1 MYSFSGFRDGH
12 CHPLFAQRESA
23 GLGVSSANSVAQ
35 IVDQIASYLD
45 QNPDIEWVD
54 CGSFE
59 PGLATAEEL
68 TAIALDAAS
77 EKVPVVVHA
86 ADHHSIWVNSAALRV
101 AGLLDSVPIVTNG
114 VVEVDSAGTATG
126 ILREWNAMSLIYA
139 HQPAPSLESDLD
151 ALDRAQERLLTAGV
165 VAVQEAWIDR
175 GMPEVYVA
183 AAKRGSLKIRV
194 NLSPRIDPA
203 DWRADLDFA
212 KATRS
217 LVRAADN
224 ALLTANTVKIF
235 VDGVFTSGTALT
247 KASYCDGHHAEAIW
261 ETEQLY
267 ALALAADS
275 AGFQLHFHAIGDDA
289 VSRALD
295 AIDHVLMCN
304 GPVDRRPVIAHAEL
318 IDPSDYKRIREM
330 GVVVCQQPVW
340 ATEGQAAQQVRD
352 LLGADAATSLYPI
365 RDLLDA
371 RIRVSFGSDWPVSEP
386 EPLPGVYTATNRR
399 VPESDLPSLS
409 PEQSISRS
417 QALAAYSTGVAYQLG
432 QENEL
437 GDRVVFDTDLANC
450 DDDSLLA
457 AQVLEVWVNHQ
468 QVWQR

>member
-1 MYSFSGFRDGH
+1 MFSFSGFRDGH

-23 GLGVSSANSVAQ
+23 GPNVSSAKSVAQ
-35 IVDQIASYLD
+35 IVDLISQHLN
-45 QNPDIEWVD
+45 QNPGTEWVD

-59 PGLATAEEL
+59 PGLANAEEL
-68 TAIALDAAS
+68 TASALDAAS
-77 EKVPVVVHA
+77 LSVPVVVHA

-101 AGLLDSVPIVTNG
+101 AGLLDTVPTVNNG
-114 VVEVDSAGTATG
+114 VVEVDSEGKATG

-139 HQPAPSLESDLD
+139 HQPAPSLESDLE
-151 ALDRAQERLLTAGV
+151 ALNRAQERLLAAGV

-183 AAKRGSLKIRV
+183 AAKQGMLKLRV

-224 ALLTANTVKIF
+224 PLLTANTVKIF

-247 KASYCDGHHAEAIW
+247 KSSYCDGHHAKAIW
-261 ETEQLY
+261 ETEELHV
-267 ALALAADS
+267 LALAADS

-289 VSRALD
+289 VRRALD

-318 IDPSDYKRIREM
+318 IDPADYRRIREM
-330 GVVVCQQPVW
+330 GVVICQQPVW
-340 ATEGQAAQQVRD
+340 ATEGRAVEQVRT
-352 LLGADAATSLYPI
+352 LLGTDTAASLYPI
-365 RDLLDA
+365 RDLVDA
-371 RIRVSFGSDWPVSEP
+371 RIRLSFGSDWPVSDP

-399 VPESDLPSLS
+399 VPGSDLPSLS

-417 QALAAYSTGVAYQLG
+417 QALAAYSSGVAYQLG
-432 QENEL
+432 QENEI
-437 GDRVVFDTDLANC
+437 GDKVILDTDLANC
-450 DDDSLLA
+450 DDEALRA
-457 AQVLEVWVNHQ
+457 AKVLEVWVNHN
-468 QVWQR
+468 QVWAR